1 MDTKLVIF
9 DFDGTILD
17 SSKIWENVISEILNK
32 KDNYDIFFR
41 MDLNSNDM
49 YYYMYQESDK
59 SLKYENFIKKID
71 ETAFKYY
78 IRRTPKPY
86 IKEYINM
93 LKNKGIY
100 VIIATKNN
108 KTITKKY
115 LDNYNIIYDDIYC
128 EGDYNALKSDGT
140 LFTLI
145 KEKYNFN
152 FNEMLFIDDNYYNL
166 KSAKEKG
173 IKIFGISDNFYKGFN
188 KDDKIK
194 KISNKFIDDYKELFI
209 KEIF

>member
-59 SLKYENFIKKID
+59 SLKYEDFIKKID
-71 ETAFKYY
+71 KTAFKYY
-78 IRRTPKPY
+78 IRRNPKPY
-86 IKEYINM
+86 IKEYISM

-100 VIIATKNN
+100 VVIATKNN
-108 KTITKKY
+108 KTITKNY
-115 LDNYNIIYDDIYC
+115 LDDYNIIYDDIYC
-128 EGDYNALKSDGT
+128 EGESKALKSDGT
-140 LFTLI
+140 LFTVI
-145 KEKYNFN
+145 KEKYDFD

-166 KSAKEKG
+166 KAAKEKG

-194 KISNKFIDDYKELFI
+194 KISNKFIHDYKELFI
-209 KEIF
+209 EEIF